1 MYMYSCT
8 TCMKSFTQMS
18 NLQSHQ
24 RQHMKGKPYRCEQCF
39 MSFDTKEELDV
50 HVQAK
55 HSGNRYAKVS
65 KKVRKKTNT

>member
-1 MYMYSCT
+1 
-8 TCMKSFTQMS
+8 MS

-24 RQHMKGKPYRCEQCF
+24 RQHMKGKPHRCENCF
-39 MSFDTKEELDV
+39 MSYDTKDELDV

-65 KKVRKKTNT
+65 ASRDLCYYY